1 MAFIV
6 SLDGRI
12 ITALALHIAYVSEN
26 SALLDLIAFFC
37 KGIMLGDIE
46 FLQRIITRGD
56 EILYEELPIPIA
68 KTGIKGLIPDHG
80 MLVCRHSEK
89 MVICLS

>member
-1 MAFIV
+1 M
-6 SLDGRI
+6 
-12 ITALALHIAYVSEN
+12 HIAYVSEN

-37 KGIMLGDIE
+37 KGILLGDIE

-68 KTGIKGLIPDHG
+68 KTGIKGLIPNHG

-89 MVICLS
+89 NGNMLILNANLRNIRKCGAR